1 MGKLREKNKIKI
13 MLMWPNRDMSFLNT
27 VSSLSNLPRAGQ
39 MQTPSQHSPHP
50 SSESAPKITLV
61 AEWWQEAREGRKV
74 KAFLR
79 QPVPPLHW
87 HLPGASEPSSQTERS
102 SLPLGYRR
110 SRLSAPRHHFPRT
123 HSYFCC
129 FICPT
134 STSCIM
140 WLCSSFH

>member
-1 MGKLREKNKIKI
+1 MGKLREKNKINI
-13 MLMWPNRDMSFLNT
+13 LLMWPNRDMSFQNT
-27 VSSLSNLPRAGQ
+27 VSSLSNLPRAGH
-39 MQTPSQHSPHP
+39 MQTLSQHSPHL
-50 SSESAPKITLV
+50 SSESAPKVTLV
-61 AEWWQEAREGRKV
+61 AELWQEAREGKKV

-102 SLPLGYRR
+102 SLPLGDRKP
-110 SRLSAPRHHFPRT
+110 RLSAPGHHFPRM

-134 STSCIM
+134 STPCIT
-140 WLCSSFH
+140 